1 MTKPSQTSESKPV
14 TDSHYPLRFRE
25 RIGYAS
31 GDFACSM
38 YWVVFAQFLM
48 FFYTDIAGLPAAAV
62 ATMLAVTR
70 LWDAINDPAMGLLAD
85 RTKSRH
91 GKYRPWLIWM
101 IAPMLVTGVLIFTI
115 PDGSMVVKM
124 IYAYITY
131 TLVGMVYT
139 SINLPYAALMGVM
152 TSNSKE
158 RTALASFRYIGG
170 FTGNLLPQLSI
181 FALVA
186 FIGKGNDQFGY
197 AGAMA
202 CYGVLAG
209 LLFVF
214 AFKSTRERVVVPQEA
229 ASGSIKSDF
238 GYLFRNLPWVILALV
253 GVLTLVWISIRGAAT
268 IYYFKYYV
276 GDQALAATFLA
287 SGTAAAMGGIACT
300 KYFVQL
306 LGDKRRAYLVVNFLA
321 GITAAVFYFVGP
333 EDIALMFTLQIVGSF
348 LLGPLMPL
356 MFALYADAA
365 DYGEW
370 KFRRRTTGL
379 IFASGTSAIKI
390 GWTFGG
396 SIGGWVLA
404 SYGYQA
410 NVEQDVEALQGM
422 RALMS
427 WIPAL
432 FAFAAMILAFFYPIN
447 AKLEATMARDLA
459 KRRASEAISDPT

>member
-1 MTKPSQTSESKPV
+1 MNFTEAKIAKGV
-14 TDSHYPLRFRE
+14 DSHYPLRFTE

-31 GDFACSM
+31 GDFACCM

-48 FFYTDIAGLPAAAV
+48 FFYTDVAGLPAATV
-62 ATMLAVTR
+62 ATMLALTR
-70 LWDAINDPAMGLLAD
+70 LWDTVNDPVMGLLAD

-115 PDGSMVVKM
+115 PDGSLMVKM

-139 SINLPYAALMGVM
+139 AINLPYSALMGVM
-152 TSNSKE
+152 SSNSKE
-158 RTALASFRYIGG
+158 RTILATFRYIGA
-170 FTGNLLPQLSI
+170 FTGNLVPQLSI

-186 FIGKGNDQFGY
+186 FLGKGNDQLGY

-202 CYGVLAG
+202 CYGILAG

-214 AFKSTRERVVVPQEA
+214 AFRSTRERVVVPQEV
-229 ASGSIKSDF
+229 ASGSVKSDF
-238 GYLFRNLPWVILALV
+238 GYLFRNLPWVVLALV
-253 GVLTLVWISIRGAAT
+253 GVLTLVWISIRGAAI

-276 GDQALAATFLA
+276 GNQALAATFLA
-287 SGTAAAMGGIACT
+287 TGTISAMGGVACT

-306 LGDKRRAYLVVNFLA
+306 LGDKRRAYLTVNFLA
-321 GITAAVFYFVGP
+321 GISAAVFYFVGP
-333 EDIALMFTLQIVGSF
+333 EDIALMFTLQIVASF

-370 KFRRRTTGL
+370 KFNRRTTGL
-379 IFASGTSAIKI
+379 IFASGTSAIKM

-396 SIGGWVLA
+396 SITGWILA
-404 SYGYQA
+404 FYGYQA
-410 NVEQDVEALQGM
+410 NIVQSAETLQGM

-432 FAFAAMILAFFYPIN
+432 FAFAAMVLILFYPIN
-447 AKLEATMARDLA
+447 AKLEDTMARDLA
-459 KRRASEAISDPT
+459 KRRASEANSEPA